1 MTNKAQ
7 KIILTDADGVLLNW
21 EYAFSCWMNQQ
32 GYEKQPGSSFQYN
45 ISVAFNLE
53 SNNKGHKLIKRFNE
67 SAAMGFL
74 PALRDSVHYVKKLHE
89 EHGYEFHCITSMST
103 DKHAFKLRRMN
114 IEKLFGLSAFTKLV
128 CLATGAPK
136 DDALAEYK
144 GSNYFWI
151 EDKLENAEA
160 GLKQGL
166 RPILVEHGHN
176 MNEEL
181 PDDIH
186 KVVNW
191 KEIYSFITGERNE

>member
-1 MTNKAQ
+1 M
-7 KIILTDADGVLLNW
+7 
-21 EYAFSCWMNQQ
+21 EQQ
-32 GYEKQPGSSFQYN
+32 GYEKQPGANFQYD
-45 ISVAFNLE
+45 IAVAFNLE

-103 DKHAFKLRRMN
+103 DSYAFKLRRMN
-114 IEKLFGLSAFTKLV
+114 LEKLFGTSAFTKLI

-144 GSNYFWI
+144 DSNCFWI

-176 MNEEL
+176 MNEDL
-181 PDDIH
+181 TDGIH

-191 KEIYSFITGERNE
+191 KEIYSYITGEKDE

>member
-1 MTNKAQ
+1 MTKAEN
-7 KIILTDADGVLLNW
+7 IILTDADGVLLNW
-21 EYAFSCWMNQQ
+21 EYAFSCWMQQQ
-32 GYEKQPGSSFQYN
+32 GYEKQPGASFQYD
-45 ISVAFNLE
+45 IAVAFNLE
-53 SNNKGHKLIKRFNE
+53 SNNKGHKLVKRFNE

-89 EHGYEFHCITSMST
+89 EHGFEFHCITSMST

-114 IEKLFGLSAFTKLV
+114 IEKLFGTSAFTKLK

-144 GSNYFWI
+144 GSNCFWI
-151 EDKLENAEA
+151 EDKLDNAEA

-176 MNEEL
+176 MNKEL
-181 PDDIH
+181 PEGIH

-191 KEIYSFITGERNE
+191 KGIYSYITGENE

>member
-1 MTNKAQ
+1 M
-7 KIILTDADGVLLNW
+7 LLNW
-21 EYAFSCWMNQQ
+21 EYAFSCWMEQQ
-32 GYEKQPGSSFQYN
+32 GYEKQPGANFQYD
-45 ISVAFNLE
+45 ISKSFNVE
-53 SNNKGHKLIKRFNE
+53 SNNKGHKLVKQFNE
-67 SAAMGFL
+67 SSAMGFL

-89 EHGYEFHCITSMST
+89 EKGYEFHCITSMST
-103 DKHAFKLRRMN
+103 DTYAYKLRRMN
-114 IEKLFGLSAFTKLV
+114 LEKLFGTSAFTKLI

-136 DDALAEYK
+136 DEALAEYK
-144 GSNYFWI
+144 DSNCFWI

-181 PDDIH
+181 ANGIH

-191 KEIYSFITGERNE
+191 KEIYSYITGEENE

>member
-1 MTNKAQ
+1 M
-7 KIILTDADGVLLNW
+7 
-21 EYAFSCWMNQQ
+21 EQQ
-32 GYEKQPGSSFQYN
+32 GYQEQPGANFQYDIAKRFN
-45 ISVAFNLE
+45 IE
-53 SNNKGHKLIKRFNE
+53 SKNKGHKLVRQFNE

-103 DKHAFKLRRMN
+103 DSYAFKLRRMN
-114 IEKLFGLSAFTKLV
+114 LEKLFGTASFTKLV

-144 GSNYFWI
+144 DSNYFWI

-176 MNEEL
+176 MNEDL
-181 PDDIH
+181 NDSIH

-191 KEIYSFITGERNE
+191 KEIYSYITGEIE

>member
-114 IEKLFGLSAFTKLV
+114 IEKLFGLSAFTKLK

-144 GSNYFWI
+144 DSNCFWI
-151 EDKLENAEA
+151 EDKLDNAEA
-160 GLKQGL
+160 GLRQGL

-176 MNEEL
+176 MNEDL
-181 PDDIH
+181 PAGIH

-191 KEIYSFITGERNE
+191 KEIYSYITGENNE

>member
-1 MTNKAQ
+1 M
-7 KIILTDADGVLLNW
+7 D
-21 EYAFSCWMNQQ
+21 QQ
-32 GYEKQPGSSFQYN
+32 GYQEQPGANYEYD
-45 ISVAFNLE
+45 ISKRFSLDSKNQ
-53 SNNKGHKLIKRFNE
+53 GHKLVRQFNE

-103 DKHAFKLRRMN
+103 DAYAFKLRRMN
-114 IEKLFGLSAFTKLV
+114 LEKLFGPSAFTKLV

-144 GSNYFWI
+144 NSNYFWI
-151 EDKLENAEA
+151 EDKLENAVA

-181 PDDIH
+181 EDGIH
-186 KVVNW
+186 KVVDW
-191 KEIYSFITGERNE
+191 KNLYSYITGENI

>member
-1 MTNKAQ
+1 MAEKL
-7 KIILTDADGVLLNW
+7 ILTDADGVLLNW
-21 EYAFSCWMNQQ
+21 EYAFTCFMDQQ
-32 GYEKQPGSSFQYN
+32 GFQKQPGSAFQYD
-45 ISVAFNLE
+45 IAKAFNLK
-53 SNNKGHKLIKRFNE
+53 SNNQGHKLIKRFNE

-103 DKHAFKLRRMN
+103 DTYAYKLRRMN
-114 IEKLFGLSAFTKLV
+114 IEKLFGTSAFTKLI

-151 EDKLENAEA
+151 EDKLDNAVA

-166 RPILVEHGHN
+166 RPLLVEHGHN

-181 PDDIH
+181 PEDIH

-191 KEIYSFITGERNE
+191 KEIYSIITGENDE